1 MLRFT
6 APLEP
11 GQPVPSF
18 ETAYYFVF
26 ALSAVLLIL
35 FWIQAWGLHGIG
47 KKEGVKNAWL
57 AWIPGLGGW
66 ILGSLEES
74 RKLRG
79 PMLFVGILTVLVP
92 VLLFWG
98 FFGWCLAINDFVMQ
112 DIYENWAILL
122 VLMIG
127 VGLML
132 LLLLIPT
139 VARIV
144 LRTKALKPVFQK
156 YAPEK
161 AVLYGTLSCFMLP
174 VPFLLAIC
182 RRK

>member
-35 FWIQAWGLHGIG
+35 FWVQAWGLHGIG

-66 ILGSLEES
+66 ILGSLEEN

-79 PMLFVGILTVLVP
+79 PMLFVGILTVLMP
-92 VLLFWG
+92 VLLFWS

-161 AVLYGTLSCFMLP
+161 AGLYGALSCFMLP